1 VDDDDCITKS
11 NLPRPKLRF
20 DIGDKVKCRVERG
33 WEPGIVAEKE
43 VMNGKRL
50 YPYGI
55 KLDSTGDFVYAPCD
69 NDMFIRKILRFK
81 KGDRVECYTEDD
93 VWMLGEVA
101 GTEVDDDD
109 DNVQIIPYK
118 VLLDNNDEL
127 YVEADDDSCIKHST
141 SPRACK
147 SENNGFVHVVS
158 RMLINNKEYG
168 EAREMLQE
176 KIEMMRSKIKNN
188 LSHSDV
194 SKWRVDLSHFL
205 CYLAEVHQ
213 ASGSL
218 EEMRSALVES
228 MVLIKLSNDKSK
240 PHRLL
245 DVTSKLVTHATLN
258 DDNLAALKYSEEAI
272 LLVKET
278 TRGQDSFRLGLL
290 LFETGKL
297 NAACNKRE
305 RGLTQMMDGI
315 TILDRLGSI
324 DSNLLAQAREEYDR
338 ILCGGGDTKDDKSP
352 GSNT

>member
-11 NLPRPKLRF
+11 NLPPPKLRF

-55 KLDSTGDFVYAPCD
+55 KMDHNGDFVYAPCD

-81 KGDRVECYTEDD
+81 RGDRVECCTEDD
-93 VWMLGEVA
+93 VWVLGEVA
-101 GTEVDDDD
+101 ETEIDDDD
-109 DNVQIIPYK
+109 DNGQIIPYK
-118 VLLDNNDEL
+118 VRLDNSDEL
-127 YVEADDDSCIKHST
+127 YVEADDDSYIKHST
-141 SPRACK
+141 SPRVSR

-158 RMLINNKEYG
+158 RMLINNKEYD

-176 KIEMMRSKIKNN
+176 KIETMRSKIKNN
-188 LSHSDV
+188 LSHGDV

-218 EEMRSALVES
+218 DEMRSALVES
-228 MVLIKLSNDKSK
+228 MVLIKLSNEKSK

-258 DDNLAALKYSEEAI
+258 GDNLAALKYSEEAV

-278 TRGQDSFRLGLL
+278 THGQDSFRLGLL

-297 NAACNKRE
+297 NVVCNKRE

-315 TILDRLGSI
+315 SILDRLCGS
-324 DSNLLAQAREEYDR
+324 DSEHVVQAREEYDR
-338 ILCGGGDTKDDKSP
+338 ILCEGTTD
-352 GSNT
+352 N